1 VNAPVHGS
9 FEIVI
14 VAASAFL
21 DNVARRIVTAHRNA
35 LPNLTALTLLVTP
48 RAAPALR
55 DAIVRAARAQGATAL
70 MLPRMTTLRDWA
82 NEVDL
87 PSVKITSDAE
97 RVLDVFSVLKKQKLF
112 SATETLALSH
122 ELVRLADELTD
133 QLVALP
139 QSPDEHA
146 RALARAYG
154 IAKQNS
160 HFSFEAQ
167 LTYEIWRTLADA
179 GGKTMDRATRYG
191 LQLAKLVEAARDPL
205 YVIGLAGYTRR
216 ELAFFNAYGK
226 STCVVQFTSPVNAEI
241 TSDRESFFADAFVG
255 APGGAKVRSAQP
267 IVVADN
273 VQCYSARDVE
283 DEATAAL
290 CTIKSWLVSG
300 KRSIAVIAFD
310 RRAARRLRALAER
323 DAILMADE
331 IGWPYS
337 TTLSAT
343 AVMRWLEA
351 KRDGFYYQT
360 LLDLLKSPFIFA
372 DLFDEWGRDKLTRAV
387 VVIERA
393 IHRAGVVSGLLR
405 VREALVRHAGE
416 HGINIDDAL
425 RLLDRLIAADRAF
438 ATQRRPA
445 AMWMQTLAEALA
457 TLGLDEGLQRD
468 AAGAGLLDATS
479 TINLSMSEWADWLR
493 TRLEESRFRD
503 TTIDSSIV
511 ITSLEATRFRTFD
524 AVLLLGAAANNLPGA
539 ATHAGIFNQSVR
551 RTLNLPTQAER
562 SVDITQ
568 DLFGVL
574 SRSASVW
581 ISWQGQHPREPQL
594 ASPWVSALLLAAK
607 RGGANLFA
615 RLEMSTLQTP
625 LLGRTSEGIASIPA
639 PIVEFQ
645 QVPRK
650 ISASGYQQ
658 LVDCPYQYF
667 AQSILKLRETDELAE
682 EMEKRDFGEM
692 VHDILNRFHQKIP
705 AVAVMPMED
714 AKRALLDETA
724 FVFADALAQ
733 NFIAH
738 AWRLQWESAIDTY
751 LVWQLKREAEG
762 WQWQAGEL
770 KSGFE
775 FMLDNG
781 EMLRVEGR
789 IDRLDVNGEHAGV
802 IDYKARNPNALK
814 QKLNQAGEDVQLGVY
829 AALAEAINPEQSVS
843 DAAYLAIDRDKVEK
857 ISHPNAETAGAENMQ
872 RLHIM
877 FDALYAGARLPAQGA
892 DSICERCAV
901 RGLCRKD
908 YWQPVVSVL
917 PDA

>member
-1 VNAPVHGS
+1 MNASVHGS
-9 FEIVI
+9 LETVTLAASEFLEDVARHIVI
-14 VAASAFL
+14 
-21 DNVARRIVTAHRNA
+21 AHREV
-35 LPNLTALTLLVTP
+35 LPNLAALTLLVTP

-87 PSVKITSDAE
+87 PSAKITSDAE

-133 QLVALP
+133 QMVALP

-167 LTYEIWRTLADA
+167 LTFEIWRTLADA

-205 YVIGLAGYTRR
+205 YVVGLAGYTRR
-216 ELAFFNAYGK
+216 ELGFFNAYGK
-226 STCVVQFTSPVNAEI
+226 SARVVQFTSPVNAEI
-241 TSDRESFFADAFVG
+241 TSDRESFFVDAFVG

-267 IVVADN
+267 VVVADN

-290 CTIKSWLVSG
+290 GNIKSWLVSG

-372 DLFDEWGRDKLTRAV
+372 DLFDEWGRDKLAYAV
-387 VVIERA
+387 LAIERV
-393 IHRAGVVSGLLR
+393 IHRAGVISGLLR

-416 HGINIDDAL
+416 REINVDDAL
-425 RLLDRLIAADRAF
+425 LLLDRLIAADRAF
-438 ATQRRPA
+438 ATHRRPA

-457 TLGLDEGLQRD
+457 TLGLDEGLQHD
-468 AAGAGLLDATS
+468 AAGAGLLDLLTIAKEEVAAS
-479 TINLSMSEWADWLR
+479 AINLSMSEWTDWLR

-511 ITSLEATRFRTFD
+511 ITSLEATRFRPFD

-539 ATHAGIFNQSVR
+539 ASHAGIFNQSVR

-574 SRSASVW
+574 SRSASAW

-615 RLEMSTLQTP
+615 KLPMPMLQTL
-625 LLGRTSEGIASIPA
+625 LLGRVSGGIASTPA
-639 PIVEFQ
+639 PVVEFQ

-667 AQSILKLRETDELAE
+667 AQSILKLREVDELAE

-692 VHDILNRFHQKIP
+692 VHDILHRFHQKIP
-705 AVAVMPMED
+705 AVTAMSIED
-714 AKRALLDETA
+714 AKRVLLAETA
-724 FVFADALAQ
+724 LVFADSLAQ

-751 LVWQLKREAEG
+751 LAWQVKREAEG
-762 WQWQAGEL
+762 WRWQAGEL

-789 IDRLDVNGEHAGV
+789 IDRLDLNGEHAGV
-802 IDYKARNPNALK
+802 IDYKARNPGALK

-829 AALAEAINPEQSVS
+829 AALAEAINPEQGVS
-843 DAAYLAIDRDKVEK
+843 DAAYLSIDRDKVEK
-857 ISHPNAETAGAENMQ
+857 ISHPDAETAGADNMQ

-892 DSICERCAV
+892 DSVCERCAV

-908 YWQPVVSVL
+908 YW
-917 PDA
+917 